1 MSTAQGYPISTHLST
16 AFAEH
21 TPMQSTTYRPFLHL
35 VAALALCGLG
45 LGAGNSAAAE
55 AQRHFKGPGAAL
67 DALLEAVQTRSP
79 AKLDAVF
86 GPGAKDIRSSGDPV
100 ADKAALEYFL
110 TAAKERTELQ
120 YVKSD
125 RVLLS
130 FGDDDWPFPIPLVK
144 SGKGWSF
151 DTAAGKEEIVNRR
164 IGRNELH
171 SIAVMRELVTAQ
183 EEYRAAD
190 PIGSGLHTYAQKISS
205 SKGQRDGLY
214 WPAEDGANESPLG
227 ERIAVA
233 VKEGYGGADTGKPI
247 PYHGYY
253 FRILTAQGK
262 HAPGGAK
269 SYLKDGKMTGGFAV
283 LAWPADYGNSGIKS
297 FLVNQQGILYERD
310 LGAETEKK
318 AAAMKEYDPD
328 DGWDPVSARVE

>member
-1 MSTAQGYPISTHLST
+1 MSTAQGYTISTHLST
-16 AFAEH
+16 AFAEY
-21 TPMQSTTYRPFLHL
+21 TPMQSTPYRPFLHL

-45 LGAGNSAAAE
+45 LGAGVSTAAE
-55 AQRHFKGPGAAL
+55 AQRHFKGPGAAI

-79 AKLDAVF
+79 AKLDALF

-100 ADKAALEYFL
+100 ADKAALESFL

-120 YVKSD
+120 FATPS

-151 DTAAGKEEIVNRR
+151 DTTAGKEEIINRR

-171 SIAVMRELVTAQ
+171 TIAVMRELVTAQ

-190 PIGSGLHTYAQKISS
+190 PTGSGLHTYAQKISS
-205 SKGQRDGLY
+205 SKGHRDGLY
-214 WPAEDGANESPLG
+214 WPAEAGTGESPLG
-227 ERIAVA
+227 ERIATA
-233 VKEGYGGADTGKPI
+233 VKEGYEGADTGKPI

-253 FRILTAQGK
+253 FHILTAQGR
-262 HAPGGAK
+262 HAPGGVK
-269 SYLKDGKMTGGFAV
+269 SYLNGGKMTGGFAV

-310 LGAETEKK
+310 LGADTEKR
-318 AAAMKEYDPD
+318 AAAITEYDPD
-328 DGWDPVSARVE
+328 EGWDPVTAAP